1 MNNKKVISNNNEK
14 LSTAPLASRAR
25 VVCHTQT
32 YGVINNPVLVIPR
45 ACAPARVRSEAN
57 LASWRI
63 KQFGGDYDPV
73 AAIVDEA
80 VAELSKRQPE
90 TDRLLWLKIANTIG
104 WQKFADLLDEQRSIM
119 RSRRLRNP
127 AAAFHRRLQ
136 AFKPEGGAK

>member
-1 MNNKKVISNNNEK
+1 M
-14 LSTAPLASRAR
+14 
-25 VVCHTQT
+25 VCHTET

-57 LASWRI
+57 LVSWCI

-136 AFKPEGGAK
+136 AFKPEEGAK